1 MGKIENST
9 KKLTGSFAVKVAAF
23 LVMLLCATVIVAS
36 AIIII
41 VNAENQWYS
50 KSKEAV
56 EQELYEA
63 AASFANQELSEQLFA
78 QRQDEAVSEEE
89 NSEPLESGDIGG
101 SAGESGGANTEESDG
116 LAIRK
121 DVQLIDGEGAAS
133 DFGYQIQAKTA
144 EFRFEAEDGV
154 DTVRTVNR
162 DIVENNA
169 GIYQKTFIHDFADIT
184 VYLGVIAK
192 ESVPGAIYDVYH
204 AHSLLYQWG
213 KLAIA
218 TGALGLILFVC
229 LLLFL
234 LTSVGKKEGANG
246 WLRKV
251 PVELLLMI
259 AVVLA
264 AFLCAV
270 NQGLLWNANLDILV
284 VFVIADTVLATAIIA
299 GFLLMAVIKG
309 RQHTL
314 WHGSL
319 CDICYRVLKWMGRH
333 ILCLVQCVPL
343 VWKSAAVVFA
353 GILLNLFIMVQLL
366 DYYASGAIML
376 MWFIGAALTEGLAIY
391 IALGMRKLREGAKRL
406 AEGDLGH
413 QIDKKGLFFDF
424 ASHADDLNSIG
435 AGMSKAV
442 EERMKS
448 ERFKTELITN
458 VSHDIKTPLT
468 SIINYVDF
476 LKKEEIENEKA
487 REYIDV
493 LDRQSQRLKKLTE
506 DLLEASKAATGSV
519 KLDIRPCQAGVLMV
533 QVMGEYEERTKA
545 ENLTLVSKIP
555 DEKLEIM
562 ADGRSMQRIFDN
574 IFSNICKYSQPG
586 TRVYQSLEKI
596 DGKAVITYKNTSKY
610 ELNITEEELMERF
623 VRGDSSRHT
632 EGSGLGLSIAKN
644 LAQLQGG
651 SFRIYIDG
659 DLFKVVMEFPLSGN

>member
-1 MGKIENST
+1 MGKIQNST
-9 KKLTGSFAVKVAAF
+9 KKLTNSFAAKVAAF
-23 LVMLLCATVIVAS
+23 LILLLCAAVVSVSAVIVV
-36 AIIII
+36 
-41 VNAENQWYS
+41 VNADYQWYS
-50 KSKEAV
+50 KSKEAA
-56 EQELYEA
+56 EQDIYEET
-63 AASFANQELSEQLFA
+63 ASFANQRLSEQLFA
-78 QRQDEAVSEEE
+78 HQVDEESSGLAEEE
-89 NSEPLESGDIGG
+89 NPDRIVEENIDQSNA
-101 SAGESGGANTEESDG
+101 SAIKN
-116 LAIRK
+116 
-121 DVQLIDGEGAAS
+121 DVQLIDGERIAS
-133 DFGYQIQAKTA
+133 DFGYMIQAKTA
-144 EFRFEAEDGV
+144 EFRFEAEDGD
-154 DTVRTVNR
+154 DTIRMVNR
-162 DIVENNA
+162 ELIESNA
-169 GIYQKTFIHDFADIT
+169 GIYQQTFTHDFADIT
-184 VYLGVIAK
+184 VYLGAIGRDT
-192 ESVPGAIYDVYH
+192 VPGAIYNVYH

-213 KLAIA
+213 KIAIA
-218 TGALGLILFVC
+218 TGVLGVLLLIV

-234 LTSVGKKEGANG
+234 LVSVGKREGSNA
-246 WLRKV
+246 WLRHA
-251 PVELLLMI
+251 PIELLLMA
-259 AVVLA
+259 AVLLA
-264 AFLCAV
+264 AFLWALNETV
-270 NQGLLWNANLDILV
+270 LWDANLDFLLIMIV
-284 VFVIADTVLATAIIA
+284 ADAALFAAIIV
-299 GFLLMAVIKG
+299 GFLVIAVIKG

-319 CDICYRVLKWMGRH
+319 CYWCCRSLKWTGRH
-333 ILCLVQCVPL
+333 ILYLIEHLPL
-343 VWKSAAVVFA
+343 VWKSAVFVFA
-353 GILLNLFIMVQLL
+353 GILINLFIVIELL

-376 MWFIGAALTEGLAIY
+376 LWVIGAIFTEGLAIY
-391 IALGMRKLREGAKRL
+391 IALGMRKLREGASRL
-406 AEGDLGH
+406 AAGDLGH

-424 ASHADDLNSIG
+424 ANHADDLNSIG

-476 LKKEEIENEKA
+476 LKKEDLENEKVK
-487 REYIDV
+487 EYIGV

-519 KLDIRPCQAGVLMV
+519 KMDIRPCQAGVLMV

-545 ENLTLVSKIP
+545 EGLTLVSKIP

-574 IFSNICKYSQPG
+574 IFSNICKYSQSG
-586 TRVYQSLEKI
+586 TRVYQSLEKV

-651 SFRIYIDG
+651 SFQIYIDG
-659 DLFKVVMEFPLSGN
+659 DLFKVVMEFPISGN